1 MVWRGYGSLKV
12 IEKPEEVPSRRARL
26 SGRRRTCTGRVSC
39 GLDECVVDW
48 MSVRWTGGVSGG
60 MDECLVDWTSVRWT
74 GRLSGGLD
82 ECLVVVAT
90 ATRARMTSRHDDHQ
104 DDDDYDRA

>member
-1 MVWRGYGSLKV
+1 M
-12 IEKPEEVPSRRARL
+12 PEEVPSRRARL

-39 GLDECVVDW
+39 GLGECFVDW
-48 MSVRWTGGVSGG
+48 MSVRWTGGVSGE
-60 MDECLVDWTSVRWT
+60 MDECLVYWTSVRWT